1 MRRAGGLNQGDGI
14 GLGMVRAAWGETPWV
29 HVMGSGKTTTRI
41 YFWESGEADNRN
53 GKGGR
58 ETVVRRVSGGAM
70 RKVRWVRG
78 GVGVQNQTCS
88 ITNQSLC
95 CSLPK
100 NFFTSTC
107 HSDGLNM
114 RAKRRKAMH
123 HHDD

>member
-14 GLGMVRAAWGETPWV
+14 GLGMVGAAWGGTPWV
-29 HVMGSGKTTTRI
+29 HVKGSGKTTTRT
-41 YFWESGEADNRN
+41 YLLEGGEADNRN
-53 GKGGR
+53 GTGGMQ
-58 ETVVRRVSGGAM
+58 TVVRRVSGGAV
-70 RKVRWVRG
+70 RRVRWVRG

-88 ITNQSLC
+88 IANQSLC

-100 NFFTSTC
+100 HFFTSTC
-107 HSDGLNM
+107 LSDGLKL